1 MKKYIVLSNKNRS
14 IIYLLFHPM
23 NSQCRHIG
31 CQVCH
36 DVVALAHPPL
46 VADGVQHPRG
56 LHQHACNTH
65 TQEI

>member
-1 MKKYIVLSNKNRS
+1 MKKYIVLSNKKQVYYY
-14 IIYLLFHPM
+14 IYLS
-23 NSQCRHIG
+23 SQCRHIG

-56 LHQHACNTH
+56 LHQHACNTQ
-65 TQEI
+65 TEEEI